1 VGFFIAFLLSRDFY
15 KPFYEEEMD
24 KSASFGLSLYLL
36 RKEVVM
42 SKLENSFQS
51 RLIKELKDEFDGCI
65 VTKMDAGHIQGIP
78 DLLILKDDKWA
89 TLECKGSKEAK
100 KQPNQEYYISKM
112 NEMSFARFIYPENKE
127 EVVNELRVYF
137 QRT

>member
-1 VGFFIAFLLSRDFY
+1 
-15 KPFYEEEMD
+15 
-24 KSASFGLSLYLL
+24 
-36 RKEVVM
+36 M

-51 RLIKELKDEFDGCI
+51 KLIKELKDEFDGCI

-89 TLECKGSKEAK
+89 TLECKKSKGAK
-100 KQPNQEYYISKM
+100 KQPNQEYYISRM
-112 NEMSFARFIYPENKE
+112 NEMGFARFIYPENKE